1 MGGFTLVY
9 ILMKTLLSKYWLQLL
24 FVIAGSLLF
33 AVLIPNEEKSY
44 LNTEVF
50 AIRKKSNFI
59 VIIVI
64 LILLAIIF
72 IASIKHIKTSRQ
84 FLNFF
89 LGIISLGLLF
99 YLVLRPIFLFGG
111 LALNKVS
118 VKGTIEN
125 HYRVMHTDS
134 NILELKNLRTGKT
147 ELIEQIIHENEK
159 YLIKQN
165 DTLII
170 NFKKGLLGFNF
181 DPTHRGNF
189 VYPD

>member
-1 MGGFTLVY
+1 MAVFKFLSGDKLTGAFVLSGF
-9 ILMKTLLSKYWLQLL
+9 KT
-24 FVIAGSLLF
+24 
-33 AVLIPNEEKSY
+33 
-44 LNTEVF
+44 
-50 AIRKKSNFI
+50 
-59 VIIVI
+59 
-64 LILLAIIF
+64 
-72 IASIKHIKTSRQ
+72 
-84 FLNFF
+84 FF
-89 LGIISLGLLF
+89 
-99 YLVLRPIFLFGG
+99 FLFGG